1 MDGDVAACVDAGAPG
16 VVGAAALF
24 GLAAAG
30 AHADADANASGFV
43 CGVGVFH
50 LRGAVWVL
58 VAGGHLAFGITLSC
72 LDRVCGLFEVEG
84 GVGPS
89 QQLHAATA
97 GVACRLQLA
106 AGRLQGRQHRAGDR
120 HCQAALL
127 ELLFCALAAG
137 LARFGD
143 VYLLGGDGDVTFGGD
158 DVTARLG
165 EGPACV
171 DGDVAACGAQ
181 RGGGCRGLLQ
191 TLIEALL
198 LFADGEAQATTAEQ
212 ARLLGFVEAG
222 AALGVLRCFEVDV
235 AHSAQVHGLVSQH
248 VGAFD
253 GEVLA
258 CGDAHAGT
266 FEVAGH
272 GGGAGGAGA
281 GGGGFL

>member
-1 MDGDVAACVDAGAPG
+1 M
-16 VVGAAALF
+16 F

-30 AHADADANASGFV
+30 AHADADANASSLV
-43 CGVGVFH
+43 CGVALCGFWCAVCVG
-50 LRGAVWVL
+50 LGGAVGILRTRFDHAVG
-58 VAGGHLAFGITLSC
+58 VALSG
-72 LDRVCGLFEVEG
+72 LERVCRLLEVERC
-84 GVGPS
+84 VGSS

-137 LARFGD
+137 FAGFGD

-171 DGDVAACGAQ
+171 DGDVAACRAHG
-181 RGGGCRGLLQ
+181 GGGCRGLLQ
-191 TLIEALL
+191 ALIGALL
-198 LFADGEAQATTAEQ
+198 LFADGEAQAATAEQ

-222 AALGVLRCFEVDV
+222 AALGVLRCFNVDF
-235 AHSAQVHGLVSQH
+235 AHSAQVHGLVPKSS
-248 VGAFD
+248 VFADALPGLSCPVD
-253 GEVLA
+253 NVLKIWRWNW
-258 CGDAHAGT
+258 
-266 FEVAGH
+266 
-272 GGGAGGAGA
+272 
-281 GGGGFL
+281 GFI